1 MSIKIDKLDIA
12 DQMLE
17 SAIEEF
23 LDKKRFF
30 TAFNSAGV
38 ASEIYAKAIR
48 LKGGTE
54 SQREVIDAAIA
65 LMQKWNAPGSSL
77 REMKKITNHLKNGIK
92 HFDSENDRYIEL
104 APEEEAMYMIAEAMT
119 NSEKLCR
126 AQTPAIQRFTE
137 FGRAKSIEITAQS
150 RHVEGIKR

>member
-1 MSIKIDKLDIA
+1 MPIKIDKLEIA

-48 LKGGTE
+48 LKGSTE
-54 SQREVIDAAIA
+54 SQREVIDAAMA
-65 LMQKWNAPGSSL
+65 LMQKWNVPDSSL
-77 REMKKITNHLKNGIK
+77 REMKKIANRLKNGIK

-119 NSEKLCR
+119 NSEKLYR
-126 AQTPAIQRFTE
+126 AQTHFHPKVYRVRT
-137 FGRAKSIEITAQS
+137 S
-150 RHVEGIKR
+150 